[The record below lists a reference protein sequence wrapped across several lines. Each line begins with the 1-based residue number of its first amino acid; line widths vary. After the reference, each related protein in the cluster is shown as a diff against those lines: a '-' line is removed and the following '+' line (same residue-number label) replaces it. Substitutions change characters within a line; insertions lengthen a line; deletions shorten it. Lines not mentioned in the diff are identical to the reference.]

1 LTWTTERYNRPP
13 LYVTENGMDDESGEK
28 PLEEM
33 LQDTKRIRYYQEYLT
48 AVLQAMRY
56 DPNAH
61 VSSFLQ
67 SLNCFWSST
76 MLQLG
81 CPR

>member
-1 LTWTTERYNRPP
+1 
-13 LYVTENGMDDESGEK
+13 MDDESGEK

-48 AVLQAMRY
+48 AVLQAIRY

-61 VSSFLQ
+61 V
-67 SLNCFWSST
+67 
-76 MLQLG
+76 
-81 CPR
+81 

>member
-1 LTWTTERYNRPP
+1 
-13 LYVTENGMDDESGEK
+13 MDDESGEK

-67 SLNCFWSST
+67 SLNCFWSPT

-81 CPR
+81 CPK